1 MASGLANYDNSE
13 SDPSPEALS
22 GRQRQILDL
31 LTQGKANKEIAYELG
46 IGIGTVKQH
55 LVALY
60 KKMGV
65 TNRAMAVSKGMGGH
79 NIGGARMAAGQED
92 PYLERRSAV
101 VLSLLIGASSETLSE
116 QDQTIVRRVL
126 SQNAM
131 DFDALFLS
139 SPGARGDVVFG
150 LERTRR
156 HDCLRA
162 VRLAISVAEEL
173 RKLMGEALELRGG
186 LACGLVLKGIGSD
199 GSWTGEVI
207 ATDVISEARESV
219 NASSS
224 GALRLS
230 ASALSATMALGVQVD
245 EMGSHTLPLS
255 SSFRWSYR
263 YENMAGDLFGRAE
276 ALSEIATFQS
286 KCREQPSTLCI
297 ESEAGM
303 GRSAL
308 VHGYDEDCASRGIP
322 VHFYKALLPNSGPSG
337 KSRGLVEPMTSAKR
351 AMTIK
356 SFLEKISTLRD
367 CVVVVEDCHGL
378 PDPEL
383 VILAGPHTTLM
394 KAGVTLILTCRGRLN
409 DAIKQTDGIKV
420 IRLSRLDDASSAA
433 LVRKLIPASKVL
445 QNWVLEK
452 ANGVP
457 GFIVPLCE
465 AIGSRTKASELDEV
479 SVPYNLF
486 SMIEERADSL
496 GVSRYVLF
504 ATSHD
509 DENVDLS
516 LQSEELA
523 KAQKAGFLKKNRR
536 NSGNTSPYDHV
547 SPAVA
552 WVMAKSFVRR
562 SSVFAR

>member
-1 MASGLANYDNSE
+1 MASGLANFDNTGN
-13 SDPSPEALS
+13 DPSPEGLS

-65 TNRAMAVSKGMGGH
+65 TNRAMAVSKGIAGH
-79 NIGGARMAAGQED
+79 DFGRERSSTGQDD

-101 VLSLLIGASSETLSE
+101 VLSILVGTRAEALSE
-116 QDQTIVRRVL
+116 EDQIRVRRVM
-126 SQNAM
+126 SQYAM

-162 VRLAISVAEEL
+162 VRLAISVAGEL
-173 RKLMGEALELRGG
+173 RKHLGDGHEVRSG
-186 LACGLVLKGIGSD
+186 LACGLVLKGIDGD

-207 ATDVISEARESV
+207 ATDVITEARESV
-219 NASSS
+219 AASTP
-224 GALRLS
+224 GALHLS
-230 ASALSATMALGVQVD
+230 ASALSATRAVGVQVD
-245 EMGSHTLPLS
+245 QTGSQLLPLS
-255 SSFRWSYR
+255 TSFRWSYVFDSP
-263 YENMAGDLFGRAE
+263 AGKIIGRTDELA
-276 ALSEIATFQS
+276 EIAEFAEGNDGGS
-286 KCREQPSTLCI
+286 STLWI
-297 ESEAGM
+297 EGEAGM

-308 VHGYDEDCASRGIP
+308 VRAFDDDCAARGIP

-337 KSRGLVEPMTSAKR
+337 KSRGLVEAMTSTGR
-351 AMTIK
+351 ALTI
-356 SFLEKISTLRD
+356 SAFIEKISALRD

-378 PDPEL
+378 PVAEVSTL
-383 VILAGPHTTLM
+383 SGPHASLM
-394 KAGVTLILTCRGRLN
+394 SAGVTLILTYRGRLG
-409 DAIKQTDGIKV
+409 DDIKQTEGVRV
-420 IRLSRLDDASSAA
+420 IRLSRLDDASSET
-433 LVRKLIPASKVL
+433 LVRQLLPASKAL
-445 QNWVLEK
+445 QGWVLEK

-465 AIGSRTKASELDEV
+465 ALGQGTKVHELDDV
-479 SVPYNLF
+479 AVPYHLF
-486 SMIEERADSL
+486 SMIEERADAL

-504 ATSHD
+504 ATAHN
-509 DENVDLS
+509 DEEIDLS
-516 LQSEELA
+516 LQSDELS

-536 NSGNTSPYDHV
+536 NSGKASPYDHV
-547 SPAVA
+547 SQAVA
-552 WVMAKSFVRR
+552 WVMARSFVRR
-562 SSVFAR
+562 STVFAR